1 MLKPKNIIIFIAAGA
16 ILVLIYVF
24 FIKPS
29 PEPTGLVS
37 TSTTSVTGDT
47 TLPEGTS
54 GDTLGTNDFLVVL
67 LNVKNI
73 KLDDSIFSDPA
84 FATLRDSSIIL
95 TPDGTEGR
103 PNPFAPIGSDSTV
116 PAGNTNTTNTTN
128 GTTNTA
134 TTTPP
139 ATGTPP
145 SVTTPSSSMSPTMP
159 N

>member
-1 MLKPKNIIIFIAAGA
+1 MLKPKNIIIFVAAGA
-16 ILVLIYVF
+16 ILVLVYVF

-37 TSTTSVTGDT
+37 TSTDPVTGDMA
-47 TLPEGTS
+47 LPDGTS
-54 GDTLGTNDFLVVL
+54 SDTLGTNDFLAVL

-84 FATLRDSSIIL
+84 FATLRDSSITL

-103 PNPFAPIGSDSTV
+103 PNPFAPIGSDSSI
-116 PAGNTNTTNTTN
+116 PAINTTNTT
-128 GTTNTA
+128 GTTNNTA

-139 ATGTPP
+139 PSGTPP
-145 SVTTPSSSMSPTMP
+145 SITTPSSSTP